1 MISLPKISRGQYGHL
16 NLERP
21 RAINNMLSLH
31 NACPHVNN
39 TGGFNAV
46 ACSLLTGH
54 VNIL

>member
-1 MISLPKISRGQYGHL
+1 MTSLPKISRGQYGHL

-21 RAINNMLSLH
+21 RAINNILSLH